1 MDIGFLL
8 VSDTNNQQV
17 RGGETS
23 GKNNASFRAT
33 KSCGVELKQEVSEQ
47 ILMHVMA
54 SVLK

>member
-1 MDIGFLL
+1 VDIGFLL

-47 ILMHVMA
+47 ILMRVMA